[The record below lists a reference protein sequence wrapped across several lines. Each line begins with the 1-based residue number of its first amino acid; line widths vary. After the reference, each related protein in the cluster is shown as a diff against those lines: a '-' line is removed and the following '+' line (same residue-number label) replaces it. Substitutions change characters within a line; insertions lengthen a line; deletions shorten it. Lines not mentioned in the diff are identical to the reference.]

1 MLPHAMPR
9 NPVLLAE
16 LRRAYRSPRVFFSRA
31 AFAAALVAVLA
42 IGFRT
47 GGSQTRGRMFFYL
60 VVLSEAALAY
70 LTAPAFCAG
79 ALAAERRG
87 GTLAIL
93 LTTGL
98 TPREIVFGKLLGRA
112 VLVALMIAAAAPVLA
127 ATWLGGGVAPFEV
140 AASSLLVLS
149 GAVLLTAVSLY
160 AAAVGATF
168 FGALLAAYLGFI
180 LHEVASAC
188 CLLPLGKAVQAA
200 AADTALAGHG
210 EFYGSH
216 VVSLVMLFT
225 SPQEY
230 GPGSLV
236 ATLGVALAVST
247 GLGALAA
254 RHLQVLDLPPP
265 PVAPS
270 APSARPGK
278 SRETGPGRAPLFW
291 LEVRST
297 PKEFL
302 IVPFLLALYG
312 VFVLL
317 LLLLGNREELAKPE
331 VQSVTLGA
339 AMALPVALLLISGAT
354 AFARPHEDGTA
365 AQLLA
370 TPMTGPDFVLE
381 QAAAAARIHW
391 PFLAL
396 PGALLLAM
404 AAVGGPASDPGSF
417 LAGLLAIAGGYGLAY
432 GIGALAGLRAKRRGP
447 AVSLA
452 LSAAVLYWLLATL
465 FVRFSALSGSPAA
478 EWLVRLGN
486 PFLAVGAAFAGE
498 DAGVGAAAL
507 AGTQVVLATAIL
519 AAVARGFGRLAGRV
533 E

>member
-1 MLPHAMPR
+1 MFR

-47 GGSQTRGRMFFYL
+47 GGSQARGRMFFYL

-79 ALAAERRG
+79 ALASERRG

-98 TPREIVFGKLLGRA
+98 SPREIVFGKLLGRG

-140 AASSLLVLS
+140 AATSLLILS

-200 AADTALAGHG
+200 SDNTLLAGPG
-210 EFYGSH
+210 DFYGSH

-230 GPGSLV
+230 GPASLL
-236 ATLGVALAVST
+236 ATLAVAFAVSA
-247 GLGALAA
+247 GLAALAA

-265 PVAPS
+265 PAAPTAPS
-270 APSARPGK
+270 GRSGRP
-278 SRETGPGRAPLFW
+278 RQTGPGRAPLFW

-331 VQSVTLGA
+331 VQAWTLGA
-339 AMALPVALLLISGAT
+339 AMALPVALLLISGAN

-365 AQLLA
+365 AQLLV

-404 AAVGGPASDPGSF
+404 AAVGGPALTVQGFGLS
-417 LAGLLAIAGGYGLAY
+417 LLAIVAAY
-432 GIGALAGLRAKRRGP
+432 AMAYAIGAIAGLRMKRRGP
-447 AVSLA
+447 GVSLA
-452 LSAAVLYWLLATL
+452 LSVGVVYWLLCQL
-465 FVRFSALSGSPAA
+465 FVAFSALAENPIALWIVRAA
-478 EWLVRLGN
+478 N
-486 PFLAVGAAFAGE
+486 PFYLVY
-498 DAGVGAAAL
+498 AAL
-507 AGTQVVLATAIL
+507 ADGTGTDALVLGPVQLSIAALLLTAVVR
-519 AAVARGFGRLAGRV
+519 VFPRLAGRV